1 MAGVAR
7 IGLIFAVF
15 VLASVGW
22 LILAGVT
29 EHRSSEQN
37 AVLDERVGGLWGNA
51 QTQTPPAL
59 SVEWTTNEKVRST
72 EQQNGKELEV
82 VRIEPVPHSEP
93 VSLDSTSVDVELRSD
108 LRRKG
113 LLWFSL
119 YDVKFRG
126 LWRYEHRLE
135 VPAQLAVEFRF
146 PDAAGVYDNFSFVV
160 DGSEFAA
167 RTTVDKG
174 AVRAVLP
181 VKPGQEV
188 QIAIGYQSRGRDRWV
203 YAPADGVAV
212 LQDFTLR
219 LRTDFPDIDFPAQS
233 LSPSERTRDG
243 SGHALLWRFA
253 HLVTGQSIG
262 MVTPQRLQP
271 GQLAGELALSAPI
284 SLGFFFAV
292 IFLLATLRGIEI
304 HPLNYLLLAAAFFAF
319 HLLFAYTAD
328 RLPVEAAFAL
338 ASGVS
343 IALVVSYLRLVVSN
357 RFAFVEA
364 ALAQLVYLIG
374 FSLAHFWQGLTGL
387 TVTVLAV
394 LTLAMVMQLT
404 GRLRWSELLAARQ
417 PPVDRAPAP

>member
-1 MAGVAR
+1 MAAVAR

-22 LILAGVT
+22 LILAAVT

-37 AVLDERVGGLWGNA
+37 TVLDERVGGLWGNA
-51 QTQTPPAL
+51 QTQAPPQL
-59 SVEWTTNEKVRST
+59 STEWTSNEKVRST
-72 EQQNGKELEV
+72 EVQNGKEVEV
-82 VRIEPVPHSEP
+82 ERIQPLAHSEA
-93 VSLDSTSVDVELRSD
+93 VSVDASNIDVELRSD

-119 YDVKFRG
+119 YDVKFHGVWSYR
-126 LWRYEHRLE
+126 HRLE
-135 VPAQLAVEFRF
+135 FPTQLAVVFHF
-146 PDAAGVYDNFSFVV
+146 PDPAGVYDNFSFVV
-160 DGSEFAA
+160 DGTEFAA
-167 RTTVDKG
+167 VAAVENG
-174 AVRAVLP
+174 AARAV
-181 VKPGQEV
+181 VKVMPGQELQV
-188 QIAIGYQSRGRDRWV
+188 SVAYQSRGRDSWA
-203 YAPADGVAV
+203 YAPAQGASV

-219 LRTDFPDIDFPAQS
+219 MRTDFPDIDFPAHS

-243 SGHALLWRFA
+243 SGQALVWRFA

-271 GQLAGELALSAPI
+271 GELAGELALSAPI

-292 IFLLATLRGIEI
+292 IFLLATLRQIEI
-304 HPLNYLLLAAAFFAF
+304 HPMNYLLLAAAFFAF

-328 RLPVEAAFAL
+328 RLPVEWAFAL
-338 ASGVS
+338 ASAVS
-343 IALVVSYLRLVVSN
+343 IVLVVSYLRLVVSN

-364 ALAQLVYLIG
+364 ALAQLVYLVG

-394 LTLAMVMQLT
+394 VTLAMVMQLT
-404 GRLRWSELLAARQ
+404 GRLRWSEVLAR
-417 PPVDRAPAP
+417 RAAPRPS

>member
-1 MAGVAR
+1 MAGAVR
-7 IGLIFAVF
+7 IGMIFSVF
-15 VLASVGW
+15 VLASIGW

-29 EHRSSEQN
+29 EHRSSEQS

-51 QTQTPPAL
+51 QTQTPPLL
-59 SVEWTTNEKVRST
+59 SAQWTSNEQVRST
-72 EQQNGKELEV
+72 EQQNGKQVEV

-93 VSLDSTSVDVELRSD
+93 VSLDATNVDVELRSD

-126 LWRYEHRLE
+126 VWRYKHRLDF
-135 VPAQLAVEFRF
+135 ATQLAVEFRF
-146 PDAAGVYDNFSFVV
+146 PDAAGVYDEFSFVV
-160 DGSEFAA
+160 DGKEFAA
-167 RTTVDKG
+167 TTTVDKG
-174 AVRAVLP
+174 AVRALVP
-181 VKPGQEV
+181 VHPGQEL
-188 QIAIGYQSRGRDRWV
+188 QIAVAYQSRGRDRWA

-212 LQDFTLR
+212 LQDFVLN

-233 LSPSERTRDG
+233 LSPSERTR
-243 SGHALLWRFA
+243 SGTGHELVWRFA

-292 IFLLATLRGIEI
+292 IFLLATLRQIEL
-304 HPLNYLLLAAAFFAF
+304 HPLNYLLLAGAFFAF

-328 RLPVEAAFAL
+328 RLPVGAAFAL

-343 IALVVSYLRLVVSN
+343 IVLVVSYLRLVVSN

-364 ALAQLVYLIG
+364 ALAQLVYLVG

-404 GRLRWSELLAARQ
+404 GRLRWSEVLNGRALAR
-417 PPVDRAPAP
+417 

>member
-1 MAGVAR
+1 MAGAAR

-29 EHRSSEQN
+29 EHRSSQQS

-51 QTQTPPAL
+51 QTQAPPQL
-59 SVEWTTNEKVRST
+59 STEWTSNETVRST
-72 EQQNGKELEV
+72 ELRNGQQVEV
-82 VRIEPVPHSEP
+82 ERVQPLAHSEP
-93 VSLDSTSVDVELRSD
+93 VSVDSTNIDVALHSD

-119 YDVKFRG
+119 YDVEFHGR
-126 LWRYEHRLE
+126 WRYRHRLQF
-135 VPAQLAVEFRF
+135 PTQLAVAFRF
-146 PDAAGVYDNFSFVV
+146 PDPAGVYDNFSFVV

-167 RTTVDKG
+167 SAAVENG
-174 AVRAVLP
+174 AARVLVP
-181 VKPGQEV
+181 VQPGREL
-188 QIAIGYQSRGRDRWV
+188 QISISYRSRGRDSWA
-203 YAPADGVAV
+203 YAPAQGASV

-233 LSPSERTRDG
+233 LSPSERSREG
-243 SGHALLWRFA
+243 SGHTLIWRFA

-271 GQLAGELALSAPI
+271 GELAGELALSAPI
-284 SLGFFFAV
+284 SLGFFFAL
-292 IFLLATLRGIEI
+292 IFLLATLRDIDI
-304 HPLNYLLLAAAFFAF
+304 HPLNYLLLAGAFFAF

-338 ASGVS
+338 ASAIS

-394 LTLAMVMQLT
+394 VTLALLMQLT
-404 GRLRWSELLAARQ
+404 GRLRWSEVLARRSTPRVA
-417 PPVDRAPAP
+417 A